1 MDAGITIGANVV
13 SALIGRQI
21 LSQAISDAS
30 GSIYSSLGDIFY
42 YSANVDRVLCELD
55 IANKLVTME
64 FLIKELNANCSC
76 IDEESIHTCL
86 ENLHDMILRIREDLK
101 QIGQQIEKHKTKY
114 FSKYR
119 SVDVKPQIYN
129 LKLHSRLLLDRYDL
143 LIKTIE
149 LTSLVRRNIIN
160 KGFGVKNTYDQI

>member
-30 GSIYSSLGDIFY
+30 GTIYSSLGDIFY

-64 FLIKELNANCSC
+64 FLIKELNANCGC

-86 ENLHDMILRIREDLK
+86 ENLHDMILHIREDLK
-101 QIGQQIEKHKTKY
+101 QIRQQIEKHKTKY

-119 SVDVKPQIYN
+119 SVDVKSQIYN
-129 LKLHSRLLLDRYDL
+129 LKLHSKLLLDRYDL

-160 KGFGVKNTYDQI
+160 KGFDVK